1 LVPLLKE
8 GRGYL
13 VPVLINNA
21 ITLNFVIDSGADD
34 VSIPADV
41 VLTLFRTGT
50 LRESDF
56 IGSVTYRLADG
67 STVPSKTFRFNSLTV
82 GTKKLEGVISSR
94 LAALGTKLPWSI
106 QFMVD

>member
-1 LVPLLKE
+1 
-8 GRGYL
+8 